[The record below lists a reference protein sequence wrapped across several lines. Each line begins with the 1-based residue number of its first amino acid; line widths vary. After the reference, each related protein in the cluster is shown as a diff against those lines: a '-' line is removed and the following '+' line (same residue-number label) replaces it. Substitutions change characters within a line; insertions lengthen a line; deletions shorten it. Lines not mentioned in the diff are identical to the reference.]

1 MWPGEDKS
9 LPPLWP
15 GFGNTIIE
23 RTLEDLS
30 RQRRAR
36 EEARERARAE
46 QRPILEPLT
55 ALQQSEYHASPLN
68 YPLGLDMVAP
78 ASLTLAER
86 TQDVVHRRS
95 LLGVGLRA
103 FQCGCEYFSNLFFF
117 IIRLL

>member
-55 ALQQSEYHASPLN
+55 ALQQSEYHASPWLKEHRMS
-68 YPLGLDMVAP
+68 YTDGHC
-78 ASLTLAER
+78 LA
-86 TQDVVHRRS
+86 
-95 LLGVGLRA
+95 
-103 FQCGCEYFSNLFFF
+103 
-117 IIRLL
+117 